1 MNSRLIVVGL
11 LIAAGIAVLALL
23 ITPVVHLPYIVVH
36 GPMSALRAQRA
47 AALFKALLSAC
58 ASLFVGLV
66 FAIREMRKAAARG
79 STPFE
84 VSDPLDLSCALR
96 C

>member
-11 LIAAGIAVLALL
+11 LIVASLAILALL
-23 ITPVVHLPYIVVH
+23 ITPVVHVPYIVVH

-47 AALFKALLSAC
+47 AALFNALIGIC
-58 ASLFVGLV
+58 AFLPGLLFVLEGL
-66 FAIREMRKAAARG
+66 RTTSKLG
-79 STPFE
+79 STTFE
-84 VSDPLDLSCALR
+84 LPNAPHLSCSLR

>member
-11 LIAAGIAVLALL
+11 LIVTSLAILALL
-23 ITPVVHLPYIVVH
+23 ITPVVHVPYIVVH

-47 AALFKALLSAC
+47 AALFDALIGASAI
-58 ASLFVGLV
+58 V
-66 FAIREMRKAAARG
+66 FAGLLFALQDLRTTSRPG
-79 STPFE
+79 STSFE
-84 VSDPLDLSCALR
+84 VPNAPHLSCSLR